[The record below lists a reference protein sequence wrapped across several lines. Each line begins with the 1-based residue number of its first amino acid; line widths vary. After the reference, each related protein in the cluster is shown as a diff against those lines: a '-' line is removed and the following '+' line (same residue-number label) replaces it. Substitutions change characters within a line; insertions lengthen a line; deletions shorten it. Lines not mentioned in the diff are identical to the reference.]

1 MDKNRPNSAIK
12 EAIKQKIKEKIKQ
25 ELLEEIYTELQLEEE
40 LQEELTSELI
50 DMPTLIHNNSKIKEN
65 LEPIPMEPIE
75 TVASTSKKE
84 SGIQITV
91 KA

>member
-1 MDKNRPNSAIK
+1 MLRKNGEYTMNSDKNSSAIK

-50 DMPTLIHNNSKIKEN
+50 DIQALNHIDIEVKDN
-65 LEPIPMEPIE
+65 LEPIPMEPI
-75 TVASTSKKE
+75 KKVE
-84 SGIQITV
+84 LILF
-91 KA
+91 